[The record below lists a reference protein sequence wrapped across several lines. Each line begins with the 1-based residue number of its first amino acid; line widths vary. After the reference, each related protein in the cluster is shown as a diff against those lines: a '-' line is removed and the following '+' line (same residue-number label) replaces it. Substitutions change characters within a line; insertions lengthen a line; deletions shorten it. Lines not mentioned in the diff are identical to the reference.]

1 MFFEREIEI
10 VEELQFHQ
18 MNNASLVNIIALEI
32 MWIHLHMNTLVG
44 SSPKSEITQDKV
56 LHNN

>member
-18 MNNASLVNIIALEI
+18 MNNVSLVNIIALEI
-32 MWIHLHMNTLVG
+32 T
-44 SSPKSEITQDKV
+44 
-56 LHNN
+56 